1 MIKLKIKGR
10 KLSVRVKENKKSELW
25 IKVALY

>member
-25 IKVALY
+25 IKLAL